1 MLAAVLPPEDDPG
14 VTAIVQ
20 GLCRATGAEGC
31 ELTLTILPEGPT
43 ARYRHGA
50 PCAGQTLRIQLEPSH
65 RLRGEVELCGAGR
78 GPAAS
83 PTALDALRPLL
94 EGALTALV
102 ERCNSANQ
110 LEVVAQVL
118 GAAEEAT
125 LVVDESGEI
134 VYANERG
141 DDILALHTRQ
151 PLAHLAGNG
160 RPAPLLH
167 LIASE
172 IDAMRA
178 GGERSRRHSL
188 SLGDGGQW
196 ELEVVALSGHERR
209 RYTLVL
215 LVPTRLPC
223 ADELRRRFQA
233 QRLSP
238 REGEAL
244 ALLLQGNKAAEIAS
258 RLGITEYTVKDHLKH
273 AYAKLGINSRSQLL
287 ARLAAG

>member
-1 MLAAVLPPEDDPG
+1 
-14 VTAIVQ
+14 
-20 GLCRATGAEGC
+20 ATGAEGC
-31 ELTLTILPEGPT
+31 ELTLEVLPEGPT

-50 PCAGQTLRIQLEPSH
+50 PCAGHTLRIKLEPSS
-65 RLRGEVELCGAGR
+65 RLRAEVELCGAGR

-83 PTALDALRPLL
+83 PAAVAALQPLL

-102 ERCNSANQ
+102 DRCNSANQ

-118 GAAEEAT
+118 GAGEEAT
-125 LVVDESGEI
+125 LVVDDGGEI

-151 PLAHLAGNG
+151 PLAHLAGDG

-167 LIASE
+167 LVASE

-178 GGERSRRHSL
+178 AGERSRRHSL
-188 SLGDGGQW
+188 SLGDGGRW
-196 ELEVVALSGHERR
+196 ALEVVALSGQEGRS
-209 RYTLVL
+209 YTLVL
-215 LVPTRLPC
+215 LVPTQLPC
-223 ADELRRRFQA
+223 AEELRRRFQA

-244 ALLLQGNKAAEIAS
+244 ALLLQGKKAAEIAS